1 MLRSVLMFLCF
12 FFLVSVP
19 TTPVNVQVDVLS
31 STSVNVTWEAP
42 AVTRGNIEHY
52 ILFYSEPGTP
62 EDEVQ
67 SAQVRVIDRPLFVR
81 MRYTQRSVKAARQT
95 PNVPSLMKYY
105 QVTMSDCCVD
115 VV

>member
-1 MLRSVLMFLCF
+1 M
-12 FFLVSVP
+12 SVP
-19 TTPVNVQVDVLS
+19 TSPVNVQAEVLS

-95 PNVPSLMKYY
+95 PIESYEILLGNSE
-105 QVTMSDCCVD
+105 
-115 VV
+115 